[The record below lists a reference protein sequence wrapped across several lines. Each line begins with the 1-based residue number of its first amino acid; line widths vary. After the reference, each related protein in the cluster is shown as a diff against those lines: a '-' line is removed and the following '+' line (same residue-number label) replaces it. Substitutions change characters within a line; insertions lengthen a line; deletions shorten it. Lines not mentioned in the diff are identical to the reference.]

1 MKNNFENPRYHD
13 DRHGHRQAQRRS
25 QKESRKQEPQEKQRS
40 MKQED
45 ILDQLICDE
54 DGMREALE
62 DAGILKRMPLMQWA
76 AIAGSGAW

>member
-1 MKNNFENPRYHD
+1 MKNSFENPRYHD

-45 ILDQLICDE
+45 ILDQLEKQIDE
-54 DGMREALE
+54 DASNVGLVISHRSSKLS
-62 DAGILKRMPLMQWA
+62 L
-76 AIAGSGAW
+76 